1 MSRTTKET
9 KLAKD
14 LLNWFDELIEQG
26 KPIYYEH
33 RSGSGGFNYHRG
45 VPDLFIVIGET
56 HIECELKAPDGKL
69 SGDQEK
75 FRWKCE
81 RRGTPYLCPRT
92 LDEAKG
98 YIKKVLEERTP
109 KL

>member
-1 MSRTTKET
+1 MGRTTKES
-9 KLAKD
+9 KLARDFIKW
-14 LLNWFDELIEQG
+14 LDELIEQG
-26 KPIYYEH
+26 KPVYYEH

-45 VPDLFIVIGET
+45 VPDLFIVIEGL

-92 LDEAKG
+92 FEEATD
-98 YIKKVLEERTP
+98 YIKKILD
-109 KL
+109 L